1 MARSLSAGAFDA
13 ILKNTQTKSKKT
25 QREGK
30 AVMRLHENVQQTW
43 PGARFGVLVL
53 RGFAPQPG
61 AGEAFARRAEAEL
74 EALRARHR
82 DYDRKRFCRGE
93 GGRPKKIFS
102 NGGKRESISPVPSYF
117 K

>member
-1 MARSLSAGAFDA
+1 
-13 ILKNTQTKSKKT
+13 
-25 QREGK
+25 
-30 AVMRLHENVQQTW
+30 MRLHENVQQTW
-43 PGARFGVLVL
+43 PGARFGVRVL

-102 NGGKRESISPVPSYF
+102 NGGKRESIFPVPSYF